1 MGTANFRTMD
11 YDLPLVIGGV
21 YDSDTI
27 EHWKNEYRAEYGEEM
42 TERELEYEFQM
53 YAEDD
58 FAAATKLAEDF
69 NESLQ
74 FYKMEVIGGYYEGF
88 QFFVSG
94 IWFDDYE
101 EMDNDDAH
109 YYFNMCRS
117 KALRAE
123 KSEMRKIEKWLQKIT
138 SEYGYDMIMCVG
150 RFSNGE
156 AAYRKVG

>member
-1 MGTANFRTMD
+1 MSTVNFRTMD

-27 EHWKNEYRAEYGEEM
+27 EHWKNEYLAEYGEEM

-58 FAAATKLAEDF
+58 FAEATRLAEDF
-69 NESLQ
+69 NESLK
-74 FYKMEVIGGYYEGF
+74 FYKMEVVGGYYEGF
-88 QFFVSG
+88 QLFVSG

-101 EMDNDDAH
+101 EMDNNDAH
-109 YYFNMCRS
+109 YYFDMCRS

-123 KSEMRKIEKWLQKIT
+123 KSEMRKIEKWLHSIT
-138 SEYGYDMIMCVG
+138 SDYGYQIIECIG
-150 RFSNGE
+150 RFSNGK
-156 AAYRKVG
+156 AVYRKVG